1 MPPSRPL
8 LYSYRSVLRTPSSR
22 RYLLRP
28 SNVRYVK
35 VIKRP
40 WSRGFIA
47 NLLLCGVATYFWSSF
62 VPVRKDDTSSNTS
75 SNMDS
80 RKPAERHSVP
90 ETTSRNSIKAVFIPT
105 GWTQLQE
112 GKLYAATD
120 PEWKAFVKISK
131 SPEKLQSLKD
141 ELTSIVLSE
150 ASQSSLLLRMLG
162 PPFTVSGKWLL
173 HHFPSRAPKSYHR
186 TGLEFSGTGVSW
198 VQKPAASETICEIIR
213 PSYLALAV
221 LDAYSVL
228 WERFLAHFNATSPVS
243 ERACLPDSYMDFKAL
258 DKLGDAPQSESPST
272 HIQPSSILATLR
284 WLPLPKLGPGSDLY
298 DATQVFKKRINECQR
313 SDSRAYRQ
321 GTFFIRG
328 PVSLKGSQGSCR
340 IQVEGEY
347 DPVTSEWV
355 SVSMHLNDLTF
366 FNQQPFGRK

>member
-8 LYSYRSVLRTPSSR
+8 LHSHRSVLQTPPSR
-22 RYLLRP
+22 RYISDA

-47 NLLLCGVATYFWSSF
+47 NLLLCGGATYFWSSF
-62 VPVRKDDTSSNTS
+62 FPVRKDDTSSNI
-75 SNMDS
+75 DS

-90 ETTSRNSIKAVFIPT
+90 ETTSRTSIKTIFIPT

-141 ELTSIVLSE
+141 ELASIVLSE
-150 ASQSSLLLRMLG
+150 ASQSSLLLRLLG

-198 VQKPAASETICEIIR
+198 VQKPVANETICESIR

-221 LDAYSVL
+221 RDAYLVL
-228 WERFLAHFNATSPVS
+228 WEKFLAQFNATSPLDG
-243 ERACLPDSYMDFKAL
+243 RACLSDSYMDFKTL
-258 DKLGDAPQSESPST
+258 DKLGDASQSESPNT
-272 HIQPSSILATLR
+272 HLQPSSILATLR

-298 DATQVFKKRINECQR
+298 DAMQVFKMRINECRR
-313 SDSRAYRQ
+313 SDSRAHRQ
-321 GTFFIRG
+321 GTFFVRG
-328 PVSLKGSQGSCR
+328 PVGLKGSEGSCR
-340 IQVEGEY
+340 IRVEGEY

-355 SVSMHLNDLTF
+355 SVSMHLNDLMF
-366 FNQQPFGRK
+366 FNQKPLGRK